1 MFPPPRFQTEICSMQ
16 SIIVDISTFLEQI
29 DASLQPREPNVVRW
43 IQIEFIFLALYWSW
57 LYFWE
62 IKFNYEF
69 VSPVKSIEIIAAQL
83 QQPTP
88 FLEVQSSNREDIK
101 IIFVS
106 FSRILFWF
114 VCWKILR
121 CNFVMCLILNSEWFW
136 IFHCLYWD
144 LI

>member
-1 MFPPPRFQTEICSMQ
+1 MFPPPRFQKRNLLHAINNCRYINLSWTNRCILATKRAECCQVNTNWVYLPCVI
-16 SIIVDISTFLEQI
+16 L
-29 DASLQPREPNVVRW
+29 VVALLLRNK
-43 IQIEFIFLALYWSW
+43 IQLWVCFTSQVHR
-57 LYFWE
+57 
-62 IKFNYEF
+62 NNN
-69 VSPVKSIEIIAAQL
+69 SAQL
-83 QQPTP
+83 QQPT
-88 FLEVQSSNREDIK
+88 LEVQSSNREDIK
-101 IIFVS
+101 IIVVS